1 MHSLDGDVYKIRRV
15 RWVRQGRNQVYGI
28 RDHSLG
34 IGIMDP
40 GSWVTSDG
48 IRISQFFFIL
58 EGIKDRSLFRYFIL
72 YEKQEYSVLQ
82 GKRPLFRTIEEAFN
96 LYTSILF
103 PSRNQLFKAFLAR
116 ISCCITLRFPLCRT
130 L

>member
-1 MHSLDGDVYKIRRV
+1 MRDETVKEKRYL
-15 RWVRQGRNQVYGI
+15 QGRNQVYGI

-40 GSWVTSDG
+40 GSRVTSDG
-48 IRISQFFFIL
+48 IRISQFFLVL

-82 GKRPLFRTIEEAFN
+82 GKRPLFRTIEKVFN
-96 LYTSILF
+96 LYTSILLRF
-103 PSRNQLFKAFLAR
+103 RHA
-116 ISCCITLRFPLCRT
+116 ISCLKLFSLVFHVA
-130 L
+130 